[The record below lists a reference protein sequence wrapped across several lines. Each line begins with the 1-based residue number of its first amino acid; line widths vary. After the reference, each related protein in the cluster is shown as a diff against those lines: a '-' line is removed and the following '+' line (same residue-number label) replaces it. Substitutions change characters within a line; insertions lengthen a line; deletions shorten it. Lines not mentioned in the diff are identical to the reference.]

1 MRNSATPMDSPL
13 VCSLRTALRTVARIP
28 TLLGL
33 GIIVLFVVS
42 AFTPMANVL
51 AESVAVRPKVAP
63 ADAIVVLAAGGA
75 SSTGALSDNSLR
87 RAIYGIDLYLK
98 GLAPLLVFSGND
110 PDASRAESR
119 IRAHMAQEFGVSP
132 QGVLTSSGANTTRE
146 EAAHVKGLLW
156 PRGVRNILLVTD
168 ADHMIRAAP
177 VFTHAGFRVFAV
189 PVNEPEWDL
198 GPGDRLDLLRGTLRE
213 IVALLYYKIAGYL

>member
-1 MRNSATPMDSPL
+1 MGNSATPMDSPL
-13 VCSLRTALRTVARIP
+13 VCSLRPAMRTLARVP

-33 GIIVLFVVS
+33 GVIALFVVS

-51 AESVAVRPKVAP
+51 AQSVAVHPEIAP

-75 SSTGALSDNSLR
+75 SSSGALSDNSLR
-87 RAIYGIDLYLK
+87 RAISGIDLYLK

-110 PDASRAESR
+110 PDA
-119 IRAHMAQEFGVSP
+119 
-132 QGVLTSSGANTTRE
+132 TSSGANTTRE
-146 EAAHVKGLLW
+146 EAAQVKGLLW

-177 VFTHAGFRVFAV
+177 LFTHAGFRVFAV

>member
-1 MRNSATPMDSPL
+1 MDSPL
-13 VCSLRTALRTVARIP
+13 VCSRRTAMRTLARVP
-28 TLLGL
+28 TLLGF
-33 GIIVLFVVS
+33 GTIVLFVVS
-42 AFTPMANVL
+42 AFTPMANFL
-51 AESVAVRPKVAP
+51 AESVAVRPGLAP

-75 SSTGALSDNSLR
+75 SSSGALSDNSLR
-87 RAIYGIDLYLK
+87 RALSGIDLYLK

-132 QGVLTSSGANTTRE
+132 QRVLTSSGANTTRE
-146 EAAHVKGLLW
+146 EAALVKGLLW

>member
-1 MRNSATPMDSPL
+1 MAVLKGSRLRKPSGSPRGPAASNDVWPSRPECRAT
-13 VCSLRTALRTVARIP
+13 ARARRFPPGHIWN
-28 TLLGL
+28 G
-33 GIIVLFVVS
+33 
-42 AFTPMANVL
+42 
-51 AESVAVRPKVAP
+51 
-63 ADAIVVLAAGGA
+63 DAIVVLAAGGA
-75 SSTGALSDNSLR
+75 SSSGALSDNSLR